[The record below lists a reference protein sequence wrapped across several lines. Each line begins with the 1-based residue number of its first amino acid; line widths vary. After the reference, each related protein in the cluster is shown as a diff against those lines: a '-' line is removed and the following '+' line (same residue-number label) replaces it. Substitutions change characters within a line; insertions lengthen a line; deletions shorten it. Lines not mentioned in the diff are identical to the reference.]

1 MAQWLVNEFKDFKK
15 QVLEKLDSAVEKW
28 VQGQIQDA
36 ERLTKL
42 EGEIKAMKAR
52 MGKSKHD

>member
-1 MAQWLVNEFKDFKK
+1 VQWLINEFKDFKRD
-15 QVLEKLDSAVEKW
+15 VMLKLDAAVSEYVKK
-28 VQGQIQDA
+28 QIEDA

-52 MGKSKHD
+52 MGKKPE

>member
-1 MAQWLVNEFKDFKK
+1 VQWLINEFKQFKVDVMAK
-15 QVLEKLDSAVEKW
+15 IDDAIAKHVQEQVSA
-28 VQGQIQDA
+28 A

-52 MGKSKHD
+52 AGKSKE

>member
-1 MAQWLVNEFKDFKK
+1 MMQWFVNEVREKFSELGK
-15 QVLEKLDSAVEKW
+15 KLDEATDRWAKD
-28 VQGQIQDA
+28 QISDA

-52 MGKSKHD
+52 MGKSKE

>member
-1 MAQWLVNEFKDFKK
+1 MQWLINEVRDFKK
-15 QVLEKLDSAVEKW
+15 EVFQKIDQAIEKW

-42 EGEIKAMKAR
+42 EGELKAMKAR
-52 MGKSKHD
+52 MGKTKD